1 MFIAISH
8 LNLQSR
14 EDSEMTASKQK
25 DMFVRYAQS
34 FRKFLYGIEKIF
46 VKKLQ
51 SNISLKLKDVIMSI
65 IKWMLL

>member
-25 DMFVRYAQS
+25 DMFVRYVLENS
-34 FRKFLYGIEKIF
+34 FMGLKKSLLQ
-46 VKKLQ
+46 KLQ